1 MVEILEGMN
10 KMTQNESMRRG
21 APKKDPRQV
30 RSERINI
37 VLTPDTLEDLKTL
50 VAMNDES
57 MNNFVHELIDKE
69 IERERSKIDKYRDF
83 MEDIG
88 K

>member
-1 MVEILEGMN
+1 
-10 KMTQNESMRRG
+10 MTIEKDVRRG
-21 APKKDPRQV
+21 APKKDPNNV

-37 VLTPDTLEDLKTL
+37 VLTPNTLEDLKTL
-50 VAMNDES
+50 IAMNNES
-57 MNNFVHELIDKE
+57 MNNFVHELIEKE
-69 IERERSKIDKYRDF
+69 VEREQVKIDKYREF

>member
-1 MVEILEGMN
+1 MVEVLEGMN
-10 KMTQNESMRRG
+10 EMTDDKQARRG
-21 APKKDPRQV
+21 APKKDPKNV

-37 VLTPDTLEDLKTL
+37 VLTPNTLENLKTL
-50 VAMNDES
+50 IAMNNES
-57 MNNFVHELIDKE
+57 MNNFVHELIDRE
-69 IERERSKIDKYRDF
+69 VERERSKIDKYREF

>member
-10 KMTQNESMRRG
+10 EMTDDKQVRRG
-21 APKKDPRQV
+21 APKKDPSNV

-37 VLTPDTLEDLKTL
+37 VLTPNTLEDLKTL
-50 VAMNDES
+50 IAMNNES
-57 MNNFVHELIDKE
+57 MNNFVHELIDRE
-69 IERERSKIDKYRDF
+69 VERERSKIDKYREF

>member
-1 MVEILEGMN
+1 MVEILEGMKMMN
-10 KMTQNESMRRG
+10 KEIRRG
-21 APKKDPRQV
+21 APKKNPNQV

-50 VAMNDES
+50 VAMNNES
-57 MNNFVHELIDKE
+57 MNNFVHELIEKE
-69 IERERSKIDKYRDF
+69 VEREQGKIDKYREF

>member
-1 MVEILEGMN
+1 MVEVSEGMN
-10 KMTQNESMRRG
+10 EMTDDKQVRRG
-21 APKKDPRQV
+21 APKKDPSNV

-37 VLTPDTLEDLKTL
+37 VLTPNTLENLKTL
-50 VAMNDES
+50 IAMNNES
-57 MNNFVHELIDKE
+57 MNNFVHELIDRE
-69 IERERSKIDKYRDF
+69 VERERSKIDKYREF